1 MGIIA
6 NVGDS
11 GLVLGIKNTLVPA
24 EWKAK
29 QLTKDHRPDNKEEL
43 ARNCVLWHNINH
55 NKKNIAYSRSI
66 TSNQFFG
73 SCAACAETLA
83 R

>member
-6 NVGDS
+6 NVGDL

-29 QLTKDHRPDNKEEL
+29 QLTKILKRSWHETVCFGIILIITKKTLHIRVQSQAISFLALVQPVQKLWRGEL
-43 ARNCVLWHNINH
+43 LI
-55 NKKNIAYSRSI
+55 
-66 TSNQFFG
+66 
-73 SCAACAETLA
+73 
-83 R
+83 